1 MCFAGQQ
8 GADLRVGDR
17 KLCGS
22 AQVRRAG
29 AVLQHGSILLERLP
43 FDETDLLNLGPGTPA
58 ITREGLRAATV
69 TLGELGGPTDPRVVG
84 EAVVEGFRTTLDLDL
99 SRWGSA
105 ELLSPRVPGVASVTG
120 RGTLDGMRCR
130 QCGHQNE
137 SGANFCSSCGSPLPH
152 DDETTLSLT
161 ELAERLELDEE
172 LGAALAELPEGMGM
186 LVVRR
191 GPNAGSRFVLD
202 AEVTALG
209 RHPDSDIFLDDITVS
224 RRHAAV
230 RRLADGYEVADVG
243 SLNGTYVDHKRV
255 DTAPLHHLA
264 DLQIGRFVLVFLVGS
279 DAE

>member
-1 MCFAGQQ
+1 
-8 GADLRVGDR
+8 
-17 KLCGS
+17 
-22 AQVRRAG
+22 
-29 AVLQHGSILLERLP
+29 
-43 FDETDLLNLGPGTPA
+43 
-58 ITREGLRAATV
+58 
-69 TLGELGGPTDPRVVG
+69 
-84 EAVVEGFRTTLDLDL
+84 
-99 SRWGSA
+99 
-105 ELLSPRVPGVASVTG
+105 
-120 RGTLDGMRCR
+120 MRCR

-152 DDETTLSLT
+152 DEETTLSLT
-161 ELAERLELDEE
+161 AELAERLELDEE

-202 AEVTALG
+202 GEVTALG

-230 RRLADGYEVADVG
+230 RRTPDGYEVSDVG

-255 DTAPLHHLA
+255 DTALLHHLA

-279 DAE
+279 GEQ